1 MKNEYI
7 LRFSAIGGHVDLPV
21 QASSNPQGAVLV
33 RALGRAL
40 LDIMLE
46 DGRSDDLALR
56 VIDPGTKRETYAL
69 VRGMA

>member
-21 QASSNPQGAVLV
+21 KASSNPQGAVLA

-46 DGRSDDLALR
+46 DGRSDDLALWI
-56 VIDPGTKRETYAL
+56 IDPDTQRETYSHS
-69 VRGMA
+69 VV